1 MPRRPEDSINISE
14 PFRKRIAA
22 LIADEETETESPA
35 LGALAE
41 RVGIGKTTVS
51 NAVLYGIL
59 PSVSSLI
66 KIADYTAT
74 PRSYVLGSSDEEEF
88 IPAARP
94 CTFGE
99 RLLSLIGERNLTIAA
114 VSGAPGITF
123 ARNSIHVWLK
133 RGNLPSLEYLYSLP
147 TSSPCRPTTCSAERT
162 IKTDFPFAT
171 FPFDRPKNSI
181 QTNLKSRSRKR
192 TA

>member
-1 MPRRPEDSINISE
+1 MPRRPEDSIKISE

-22 LIADEETETESPA
+22 LIADEETENGKPCTSA
-35 LGALAE
+35 LFAE
-41 RVGIGKTTVS
+41 RVGIGKTTIS

-66 KIADYTAT
+66 KIADYTAK
-74 PRSYVLGSSDEEEF
+74 PLSYVLGSSAEEEF

-133 RGNLPSLEYLYSLP
+133 RGNLPSLEYLLQLADFFSV
-147 TSSPCRPTTCSAERT
+147 SPDYLLGRT
-162 IKTDFPFAT
+162 DY
-171 FPFDRPKNSI
+171 KN
-181 QTNLKSRSRKR
+181 
-192 TA
+192 

>member
-1 MPRRPEDSINISE
+1 MPRRPEDSIKISE

-22 LIADEETETESPA
+22 LIADEETENGKPCTSV
-35 LGALAE
+35 LFAE

-66 KIADYTAT
+66 KIADYTAK
-74 PRSYVLGSSDEEEF
+74 PLSYILGNSDEEEF

-114 VSGAPGITF
+114 VSGAPTRLAETGKSALTRIPFTACRLLLRF
-123 ARNSIHVWLK
+123 ARL
-133 RGNLPSLEYLYSLP
+133 
-147 TSSPCRPTTCSAERT
+147 
-162 IKTDFPFAT
+162 FA
-171 FPFDRPKNSI
+171 RQNG
-181 QTNLKSRSRKR
+181 L
-192 TA
+192 